1 MEPNQNLLSTD
12 LQMDSIVQ
20 SHLKET
26 AMWARFLGII
36 GFVLTG
42 FIAIAAFFMGTI
54 IGNVMRTNPYAGSG
68 GDVTGM
74 LGGFITVI
82 YLILAVVMFFISLFT
97 YRFGVRT
104 KAAILSTDQESLYK
118 GMLNLKLLF
127 RTYGI
132 IMVIYL
138 AFILLA
144 LIGGVFG
151 AMMGR

>member
-1 MEPNQNLLSTD
+1 MEANQNLLNTD

-20 SHLKET
+20 SHLKVT
-26 AMWARFLGII
+26 AMWSRFLGIV

-42 FIAIAAFFMGTI
+42 FITIAAFFAGTL
-54 IGNVMRTNPYAGSG
+54 IGTLMRANPYAGNS

-82 YLILAVVMFFISLFT
+82 YLILAAVMFFISLFS

-104 KAAILSTDQESLYK
+104 KAAMLSTDQESLYK

-127 RTYGI
+127 RSYGI
-132 IMVIYL
+132 IMVIYIG
-138 AFILLA
+138 FIILM